1 MEKEHGHTKS
11 HISLLAAYEKQKIIW
26 GMETTRRDLS
36 NGTNP
41 NFVTLAV

>member
-11 HISLLAAYEKQKIIW
+11 HISLLAAYEKKNILS

-36 NGTNP
+36 NETNQK
-41 NFVTLAV
+41 FVASAV